1 MPTLCKEREFV
12 NYFGDYFC
20 AKDLENNLSLQKNFR
35 IFYEST
41 KDLKICEKIQHS
53 WCSISHTSSN
63 VNERT

>member
-53 WCSISHTSSN
+53 
-63 VNERT
+63 